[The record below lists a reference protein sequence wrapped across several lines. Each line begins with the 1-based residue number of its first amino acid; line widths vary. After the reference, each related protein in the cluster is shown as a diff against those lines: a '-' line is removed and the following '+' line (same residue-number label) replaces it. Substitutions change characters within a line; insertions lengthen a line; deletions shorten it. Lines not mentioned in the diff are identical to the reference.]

1 MAFLSHPP
9 SLTLTPFLHKTK
21 TISITSR
28 ISCKASNHNDQN
40 TSNPKID
47 RRDILIG
54 LTGLYGSSTL
64 SQSPH
69 FALAAPIQTPN
80 ISKCGPPD
88 LPPGADPTNC
98 CPPPATTILDF
109 QPPPPTKLRVRPA
122 AHLADQNYIEKYKK
136 AIELM
141 KALPEDDPRS
151 FTQQANVHC
160 AYCNGAYDQIGFPVE
175 VQVHNSWLF
184 FPFHRFY
191 LYFHEKI
198 LGELIGDSSFALP
211 FWNYDAPGGMKM
223 PRMYAEEKSSLY
235 DELRNENHLP
245 PRLVD
250 LDFGGVD
257 DPNIGDDAQ
266 IRSNLS
272 IMYRQMV
279 SGSRTP
285 SLFFGSAYV
294 EGDEPSPGGGSV
306 ENIPHGPVHV
316 WCGDNDQPNFENMG
330 NFYSA
335 ARDPI
340 FFAHHSNVDRLWSVW
355 KTLGG
360 RRKDLQNPEWL
371 NASFIFYNEKAQPVR
386 VHVRDCLDSKSLGYT
401 YQPVDLPW
409 LQTRPT
415 PRRAQ
420 KTTVAF
426 GIASALAAGP
436 SSSRVKPAN
445 IKFPITVKSP
455 VSVEVKRP
463 KKSRSKKE
471 KEEEEEVLV
480 IYGIGFDPNNGIK
493 FDVFINDEDDKEIKP
508 DNTEFAGSFV
518 NVPHKQAHK
527 KKVKTGLRVGITEVL
542 EDLEA
547 DNDDSII
554 VTIVPKI
561 GAGLF
566 SIGGLKIELDE

>member
-1 MAFLSHPP
+1 
-9 SLTLTPFLHKTK
+9 
-21 TISITSR
+21 
-28 ISCKASNHNDQN
+28 
-40 TSNPKID
+40 
-47 RRDILIG
+47 
-54 LTGLYGSSTL
+54 
-64 SQSPH
+64 
-69 FALAAPIQTPN
+69 
-80 ISKCGPPD
+80 
-88 LPPGADPTNC
+88 
-98 CPPPATTILDF
+98 
-109 QPPPPTKLRVRPA
+109 
-122 AHLADQNYIEKYKK
+122 
-136 AIELM
+136 
-141 KALPEDDPRS
+141 
-151 FTQQANVHC
+151 
-160 AYCNGAYDQIGFPVE
+160 
-175 VQVHNSWLF
+175 
-184 FPFHRFY
+184 
-191 LYFHEKI
+191 
-198 LGELIGDSSFALP
+198 
-211 FWNYDAPGGMKM
+211 
-223 PRMYAEEKSSLY
+223 
-235 DELRNENHLP
+235 
-245 PRLVD
+245 
-250 LDFGGVD
+250 
-257 DPNIGDDAQ
+257 
-266 IRSNLS
+266 
-272 IMYRQMV
+272 
-279 SGSRTP
+279 
-285 SLFFGSAYV
+285 
-294 EGDEPSPGGGSV
+294 
-306 ENIPHGPVHV
+306 
-316 WCGDNDQPNFENMG
+316 MG

-386 VHVRDCLDSKSLGYT
+386 VHVRDCLDSKSLGYI

-426 GIASALAAGP
+426 GIAPALAAGP